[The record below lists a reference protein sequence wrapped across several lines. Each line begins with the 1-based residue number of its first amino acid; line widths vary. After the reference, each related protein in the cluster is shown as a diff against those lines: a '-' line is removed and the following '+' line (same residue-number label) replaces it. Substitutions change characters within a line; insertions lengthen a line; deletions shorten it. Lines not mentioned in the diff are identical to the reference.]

1 MRLWVGRFLR
11 EPLVH
16 FLALGALIFAA
27 NAILHPAAVDD
38 PHRIAIGKADIA
50 RIRALYTQQWGAPP
64 VDSDLPNLV
73 ENYVRAEVLARE
85 GESLGLAADDSV
97 VRNRLIQKMEFLL
110 QDTSGIAQPT
120 DAELA
125 AYLAA
130 HAADYRTP
138 ERIVFRQ
145 IYFSPSLRGE
155 QADGDARAR
164 LALLA
169 KAGSD
174 PAGDPFMLAADPEPK
189 SRTDLAKDFGAD
201 FATALFAL
209 SPGTWQG
216 PVHSALGVHLV
227 LVEQHLPASL
237 PPLGEIRARVHDDLM
252 AERLQAASDAA
263 YARLRS
269 RYTVVVAP

>member
-1 MRLWVGRFLR
+1 MRVWAGRLLR

-16 FLALGALIFAA
+16 FLVLGGLIFAA
-27 NAILHPAAVDD
+27 NAIRHPATIEDA
-38 PHRIAIGKADIA
+38 HRIAIGKADMA

-64 VDSDLPNLV
+64 ADADLPNLV

-85 GESLGLAADDSV
+85 GTFLGLAADDPV

-145 IYFSPSLRGE
+145 IYFSPSLRGD
-155 QADGDARAR
+155 QADGDARAG
-164 LALLA
+164 LASLV

-174 PAGDPFMLAADPEPK
+174 PMGDPFMLAADPEPK
-189 SRTDLAKDFGAD
+189 SRVDLAKDFGAD
-201 FATALFAL
+201 FAAALFAL
-209 SPGTWQG
+209 PPGRWQG

-227 LVEQHLPASL
+227 RVEQHLPSSL
-237 PPLGEIRARVHDDLM
+237 PPLVDIRARVHDDLM
-252 AERLQAASDAA
+252 AERFQAASDAA